1 MSKSILVIDTPEGC
15 VRCDCCHTKDYDFR
29 ERIDGEK
36 ICGIEK
42 MNVDDYCDGI
52 NLRKPDWCP
61 LLDLPQKKEEKQYL
75 NKKDNRGNIE
85 TYGELRDMLA
95 VGWNMCIDEILK
107 GANGSE

>member
-36 ICGIEK
+36 ICGIEN

-61 LLDLPQKKEEKQYL
+61 LRVLPE
-75 NKKDNRGNIE
+75 KKDMEPGKTIIR
-85 TYGELRDMLA
+85 A
-95 VGWNMCIDEILK
+95 VQHEGWNMCIDKILK
-107 GANGSE
+107 GIERE

>member
-15 VRCDCCHTKDYDFR
+15 IRCDCCHTKYYDFR

-36 ICGIEK
+36 ICGIEN

-61 LLDLPQKKEEKQYL
+61 LRDFPEKKCE
-75 NKKDNRGNIE
+75 NKYYNEYERGIIDGFNTCIE
-85 TYGELRDMLA
+85 
-95 VGWNMCIDEILK
+95 EILK
-107 GANGSE
+107 GVNRNE